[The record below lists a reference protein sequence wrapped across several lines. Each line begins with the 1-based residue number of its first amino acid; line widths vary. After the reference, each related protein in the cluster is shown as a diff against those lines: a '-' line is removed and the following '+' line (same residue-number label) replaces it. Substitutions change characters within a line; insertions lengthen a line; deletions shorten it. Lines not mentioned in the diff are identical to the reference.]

1 VKRREGIE
9 RGLLAYSLI
18 RVQQKLT
25 QPKFSRF
32 SNPKRRSFRVS
43 GWSIFTVLT
52 ALLLTSPLVVI
63 AGSWLTPEAK
73 IWQHLAATV
82 LWGYSRNSLLL
93 AVGVGLGTTLV
104 GVSTAW
110 LVTMCRFP
118 GRRLLEWALLLPMAF
133 PAYILAYTYTD
144 VLQVS
149 GPVQSFIRDTFALR
163 PREYWFPDV
172 RSLPGAI
179 VMLTLALYPYVYLL
193 ARTAF
198 LEGSTLLLEAAQ
210 SLRCNA
216 WSSFFRVSL
225 PLARPAI
232 AGGVALAVME
242 ALSDFGTVDYFGVPT
257 LTTGIYRTWFG
268 MGERAAAAQLASC
281 LLVFVLV
288 VIGLER
294 RSRRR
299 FEHSSRGSRRT
310 SLLTYPLTGLRALA
324 ASFVTTLP
332 VLFGFLLPSLLLV
345 QMALATHRPLE
356 SSFWQQARNSVTL
369 AGLTAFL
376 AVTLSVLL
384 AYAVRVRPNRVNRLG
399 LRLATIGYAIPGSV
413 IAVSTLIAF
422 GWLDTQL
429 SQLKSFS
436 FILLSGTLVGL
447 LYAYLVRFLA
457 TSFNGVEA
465 QLKTITMSMDN
476 AAKSLGYRSLA
487 ALRRIHL
494 PLLRPSLLAAF
505 LFVFVEVV
513 KELPATLIV
522 RPFNLDTLA
531 VRVYR
536 LAADERLREAAPGA
550 LAIVLVS
557 LLPVILLSVGIG
569 RSRQRS

>member
-1 VKRREGIE
+1 MQSELTRRTFKP
-9 RGLLAYSLI
+9 AS
-18 RVQQKLT
+18 
-25 QPKFSRF
+25 S
-32 SNPKRRSFRVS
+32 PKRTPVRLS
-43 GWSIFTVLT
+43 GWSIFAIGV

-63 AGSWLTPEAK
+63 FGSWLTPEAK
-73 IWQHLAATV
+73 IWQHLATTV
-82 LWGYSRNSLLL
+82 LWGYIRNSLSLGL
-93 AVGVGLGTTLV
+93 GVGIGTAVLGIA
-104 GVSTAW
+104 TAW

-118 GRRLLEWALLLPMAF
+118 GRRFLEWALLLPMAF

-144 VLQVS
+144 FLQVS
-149 GPVQSFIRDTFALR
+149 GPVQSLIRDVFDVR
-163 PREYWFPDV
+163 PRQYPFPDV

-216 WSSFFRVSL
+216 WGSFFRVSL

-232 AGGVALAVME
+232 AGGIALAVME

-281 LLVFVLV
+281 LLLFVLV
-288 VIGLER
+288 VMWLER
-294 RSRRR
+294 RSRKKY
-299 FEHSSRGSRRT
+299 EHSSRANKRQA
-310 SLLTYPLTGLRALA
+310 LLSYSLTGWKAFIA
-324 ASFVTTLP
+324 FFVTTLP
-332 VLFGFLLPSLLLV
+332 VVLGFLLPAVLLLSMTF
-345 QMALATHRPLE
+345 QGGFSLGRD
-356 SSFWQQARNSVTL
+356 FWDHARNSLTL
-369 AGLTAFL
+369 AALTAVL
-376 AVTLSVLL
+376 ALVVSVLL
-384 AYAVRVRPNRVNRLG
+384 AYAVRVRPNRVNRSSS
-399 LRLATIGYAIPGSV
+399 RLATVGYAIPGSV

-429 SQLKSFS
+429 STLTGSS
-436 FILLSGTLVGL
+436 ILLLSGTMLGL
-447 LYAYLVRFLA
+447 IYAYLVRFLA
-457 TSFNGVEA
+457 TSFNGIEA
-465 QLKTITMSMDN
+465 QLKNVTASMDN
-476 AAKSLGYRSLA
+476 AAKSLGYRSLS
-487 ALRRIHL
+487 ALRHIHL
-494 PLLRPSLLAAF
+494 PLLRPSLFAAF
-505 LFVFVEVV
+505 LFVFVEVM

-531 VRVYR
+531 VQVYR

-557 LLPVILLSVGIG
+557 LIPVILLSVGIG
-569 RSRQRS
+569 RSRLQK

>member
-1 VKRREGIE
+1 
-9 RGLLAYSLI
+9 
-18 RVQQKLT
+18 VQQKLT
-25 QPKFSRF
+25 RPKFLKYS
-32 SNPKRRSFRVS
+32 STKRTPVRLS
-43 GWSIFTVLT
+43 GWSLFAVGI

-63 AGSWLTPEAK
+63 FGSWLTPEAK
-73 IWQHLAATV
+73 VWQHLATTV
-82 LWGYSRNSLLL
+82 LWGYIRNSLLL
-93 AVGVGLGTTLV
+93 GLGVGIGTAVLGIA
-104 GVSTAW
+104 TAW

-118 GRRLLEWALLLPMAF
+118 GRRFLEWALLLPMAF

-144 VLQVS
+144 FLQVS
-149 GPVQSFIRDTFALR
+149 GPVQSLIRDVFEVR
-163 PREYWFPDV
+163 PRQYPFPDV

-210 SLRCNA
+210 SLRCTA

-232 AGGVALAVME
+232 AGGIALAVME

-268 MGERAAAAQLASC
+268 MGERATAAQLASC
-281 LLVFVLV
+281 LLLFVLV
-288 VIGLER
+288 VMWLER
-294 RSRRR
+294 RSRKRY
-299 FEHSSRGSRRT
+299 EHSSRANKRQA
-310 SLLTYPLTGLRALA
+310 LLSYSLTGWKAFVA
-324 ASFVTTLP
+324 FFVTTLP
-332 VLFGFLLPSLLLV
+332 VVLGFLLPAFLLL
-345 QMALATHRPLE
+345 QMTFRGGFSLE
-356 SSFWQQARNSVTL
+356 SNFWQHARNSLIL
-369 AGLTAFL
+369 AGLTAVL
-376 AVTLSVLL
+376 ALVVSVLL
-384 AYAVRVRPNRVNRLG
+384 AYAVRVRPNPLNRSSS
-399 LRLATIGYAIPGSV
+399 RFATVGYAIPGSV

-429 SQLKSFS
+429 STLTGSS
-436 FILLSGTLVGL
+436 ILLLSGTMLGL
-447 LYAYLVRFLA
+447 IYAYLVRFLA

-465 QLKTITMSMDN
+465 QLKTVTASMDN
-476 AAKSLGYRSLA
+476 AAKSLGYRSLS
-487 ALRRIHL
+487 ALRHIHL

-505 LFVFVEVV
+505 LFVFVEVM

-531 VRVYR
+531 VQVYR

-557 LLPVILLSVGIG
+557 LIPVILLSVGIG
-569 RSRQRS
+569 RSRLQK

>member
-1 VKRREGIE
+1 M
-9 RGLLAYSLI
+9 
-18 RVQQKLT
+18 QQNLT
-25 QPKFSRF
+25 QPKFKDF
-32 SNPKRRSFRVS
+32 SSSKRKLFRLS
-43 GWSIFTVLT
+43 GWSIFIVVL

-63 AGSWLTPEAK
+63 IGSWLTPEAK
-73 IWQHLAATV
+73 IWQHLATTV
-82 LWGYSRNSLLL
+82 LWSYIRNSFLL
-93 AVGVGLGTTLV
+93 ALGVGVGTTLL

-118 GRRLLEWALLLPMAF
+118 GRRVLEWALLLPMAF

-144 VLQVS
+144 FLQVS
-149 GPVQSFIRDTFALR
+149 GPVQGLIRDVFELR
-163 PREYWFPDV
+163 PRQYPFPDV
-172 RSLPGAI
+172 RSLGGATA
-179 VMLTLALYPYVYLL
+179 MLTLALYPYVYLL
-193 ARTAF
+193 VRTAF

-210 SLRCNA
+210 SLRCHP
-216 WSSFFRVSL
+216 WTSFFRVSL
-225 PLARPAI
+225 PLARPAV

-288 VIGLER
+288 VMWLER
-294 RSRRR
+294 RSRKRY
-299 FEHSSRGSRRT
+299 EHSSRTSRHNALLSY
-310 SLLTYPLTGLRALA
+310 SLRGWRGFA
-324 ASFVTTLP
+324 AFFVTTLP
-332 VLFGFLLPSLLLV
+332 VLAGFLLPALLLV
-345 QMALATHRPLE
+345 QMTLKAHQPLE
-356 SSFWQQARNSVTL
+356 ASFWQHARNSVTL
-369 AGLTAFL
+369 AALTAFL
-376 AVTLSVLL
+376 AVLLSVFL
-384 AYAVRVRPNRVNRLG
+384 AYAVRVRPTRVNRAS
-399 LRLATIGYAIPGSV
+399 LRLATVGYAVPGSV

-422 GWLDTQL
+422 GWLDTNITAL
-429 SQLKSFS
+429 TGSSLL
-436 FILLSGTLVGL
+436 LLSGTLVGL
-447 LYAYLVRFLA
+447 VYAYLVRFLA

-465 QLKTITMSMDN
+465 QLKTVTESMDG
-476 AAKSLGYRSLA
+476 AAKSLGYRSMA
-487 ALRRIHL
+487 ALRHIHL

-505 LFVFVEVV
+505 LFVFVEVI

-550 LAIVLVS
+550 LAIVLAS

-569 RSRQRS
+569 RSREQK